1 MINVLDAVEGSP
13 GPPLRQRM
21 HQAFSETGVFS
32 DGAHFEYRP
41 QQQLMAELV
50 ADALEKSQP
59 LVVEAAT
66 GVGKS
71 LAYLLPAITFALE
84 RKKKAIV
91 CTHTINLQEQLI
103 AKDIPSLRE
112 HIGDFKA
119 EILKGRSNY
128 LCPTRL
134 KRAIS
139 ESGDLFTSTEA
150 SELQALLE
158 WARDTKDGTLSDI
171 NFSPS
176 AKVWS
181 LVCSESHACTPRR
194 CHPGSGCFYQDI
206 RRRMADADVVV
217 LNHTLFFTLLASA
230 EEVAPEDRNFLFPND
245 FVILDEA
252 HTIENIAA
260 KAFGLHV
267 TESNIRFEL
276 GRLYNPRSKK
286 GFLPML
292 RDNEGIREVQMTL
305 DAVDAFFR
313 NVEANCK
320 FSNFGREFRIRD
332 PEFVENT
339 LQLPLQRIAKIA
351 QKAGDAATKESVTLE
366 LHDLARRINS
376 IRVGIG
382 IFLDQ
387 SEEGHVY
394 WVERSGGD
402 NRSMSLHSAPID
414 LAPKLEHIF
423 FSGGKAAIFTSA
435 TLGIAGDEKLTYFRR
450 RVGALKAKAQSI
462 ESPFNFRKQM
472 RLFLLKNMPEPK
484 APAYEDALEKHINH
498 FLKMSDGRAFVLFT
512 SYSQMQGMA
521 DRIEDYCDDNG
532 WRLLVQGR
540 GLPRHQM
547 LAEFRNDV
555 HSVLFGTDS
564 FWTGVD
570 VPGEALSNVIITRLP
585 FAVPDHPLTASR
597 IEYLEEQGMN
607 AFTEYSVPE
616 AILKLRQGVGR
627 LIRSNKDRG
636 ICAILDNRILSKPYG
651 RAFLASLPDCPT
663 EMI

>member
-1 MINVLDAVEGSP
+1 MINVLDAAEGTP

-21 HQAFSETGVFS
+21 HQAFSETGLFS
-32 DGAHFEYRP
+32 SGSSFEFRP

-50 ADALEKSQP
+50 AEALEKSQP

-71 LAYLLPAITFALE
+71 LAYLLPAITHALE
-84 RKKKAIV
+84 RKKKAVV

-103 AKDIPSLRE
+103 HKDIPILRE
-112 HIGDFKA
+112 LIGDFKA

-134 KRAIS
+134 KRSIA

-150 SELQALLE
+150 AELQALLE
-158 WARDTKDGTLSDI
+158 WSRETKDGTLSDI

-176 AKVWS
+176 SKVWS

-206 RRRMADADVVV
+206 RRRMAEADVVV

-230 EEVAPEDRNFLFPND
+230 EEVAPDDRNFLFPND

-305 DAVDAFFR
+305 DAVEEFFR
-313 NVEANCK
+313 TIEGCCK
-320 FSNFGREFRIRD
+320 FSQYGREYRVRE
-332 PEFVENT
+332 PGLVENT
-339 LQLPLQRIAKIA
+339 LSLPLQRITKIA

-366 LHDLARRINS
+366 LHDLARRITA
-376 IRVGIG
+376 IRVGLG
-382 IFLDQ
+382 MFLDQ
-387 SEEGHVY
+387 EEEGHVY
-394 WVERSGGD
+394 WCERSGGD
-402 NRSMSLHSAPID
+402 NRAMSLHSAPID
-414 LAPKLEHIF
+414 LAPKLEQIF
-423 FSGGKAAIFTSA
+423 FSSGKAAIFTSA

-450 RVGALKAKAQSI
+450 RVGALKSKAASI
-462 ESPFNFRKQM
+462 ESPFDFRKQM

-484 APAYEDALEKHINH
+484 SPTYEDALEKHIAH
-498 FLKMSDGRAFVLFT
+498 FLKKSDGRAFVLFT
-512 SYSQMQGMA
+512 SYSQMQSMA
-521 DRIEDYCDDNG
+521 DRLEETCDDNS

-597 IEYLEEQGMN
+597 IEYLEEQGLN

-663 EMI
+663 EML